1 MGEDWNVGHAVNN
14 SGKLDISYACTLW
27 QLEWIV
33 MITMVFSEEC
43 KWGMHSNIQEEKLDR
58 YITQKCNAIGCCWS
72 WRIRKWSPALSSE
85 WSEIYFLEFRDAIK
99 LSCIARNWYAAYV
112 LVHVHRFARKRYI
125 VCHSSNRD
133 EFSVPTEN
141 LLHCIASTIWDFDDK
156 IKFTNTE
163 GIHIVDAQ
171 FASTLDQSSG
181 QYW

>member
-85 WSEIYFLEFRDAIK
+85 VEFISWNFVTPSNRAALPEIGMPHTSSSTTIDLHGNDISSATAAIEMNFPFPQK
-99 LSCIARNWYAAYV
+99 IY
-112 LVHVHRFARKRYI
+112 YI
-125 VCHSSNRD
+125 V
-133 EFSVPTEN
+133 
-141 LLHCIASTIWDFDDK
+141 LHRQFEISM
-156 IKFTNTE
+156 IK
-163 GIHIVDAQ
+163 
-171 FASTLDQSSG
+171 
-181 QYW
+181 